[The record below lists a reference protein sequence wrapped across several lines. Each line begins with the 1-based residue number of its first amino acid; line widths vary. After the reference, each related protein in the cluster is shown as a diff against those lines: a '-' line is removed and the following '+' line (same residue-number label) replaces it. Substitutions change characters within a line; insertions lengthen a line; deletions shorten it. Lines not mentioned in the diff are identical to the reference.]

1 MEIDTSLI
9 EEAQEKEKLEKLEEE
24 FGYARF
30 REDFG
35 KIPRGTVL
43 TKARTVWGFP
53 HIHRIFTL
61 EAGVARNIKDDEV
74 YVEEKIDGFNLRVA
88 LVEGKIFAFSRGG
101 FIDAF
106 ATEKVR
112 EMGLEGFFKEFPDY
126 VLCGEMIG
134 NTPYTDPTDKFDVK
148 LFVFDIDDGTGNYL
162 PCSKMFELLKE
173 YKIQSVPLVAK
184 CKKNDTKKLR
194 EIVLSLNKA
203 GKEGMVIKAAD
214 RKTLVKYVTPAA
226 DVEDIASCAK
236 LIFDMPAGFFHQ
248 RVVRSA
254 FFLKDFALDR
264 GEYGARLG
272 KAFYDGLLAGLKELE
287 EGRGIE
293 NEFEITVNDE
303 KIWERIRK
311 HMSSDVRLSVL
322 FKRKEG
328 EKTRIRFLKTYK
340 KSTKKLGSWM
350 KGTAITD

>member
-1 MEIDTSLI
+1 MDIDADEI
-9 EEAQEKEKLEKLEEE
+9 EKAEKKGKLERLEEE

-30 REDFG
+30 REDSG

-43 TKARTVWGFP
+43 TKNRIIWGFP

-61 EAGVARNIKDDEV
+61 EAGIAKNIRDDEV
-74 YVEEKIDGFNLRVA
+74 YVEEKIDGFNLRIA
-88 LVEGKIFAFSRGG
+88 LVGGKIFAFSRGG

-106 ATEKVR
+106 ATEKAGG
-112 EMGLEGFFKEFPDY
+112 MGLEKFFREYPGY
-126 VLCGEMIG
+126 VLCGEMVG

-148 LFVFDIDDGTGNYL
+148 LFVFDIDDGNGSYI
-162 PCSKMFELLKE
+162 PCKKMFEILKK
-173 YKIQSVPLVAK
+173 YKIQSVPLLAK
-184 CKKNDTKKLR
+184 CNRNDTAKLKQ
-194 EIVLSLNKA
+194 IILSLNKA

-214 RKTLVKYVTPAA
+214 RKTLVKYVTPHA
-226 DVEDIASCAK
+226 DIEDIESCAK

-248 RVVRSA
+248 RVIRSA
-254 FFLKDFALDR
+254 FFLRDFALDR
-264 GEYGARLG
+264 KEYSARLG
-272 KAFYDGLLAGLKELE
+272 EAFYSGLIAGLKELE

-293 NEFEITVNDE
+293 NEFEITIKDG
-303 KIWERIRK
+303 KIWERIRN
-311 HMSSDVRLSVL
+311 HMSSDVRLEVL

-340 KSTKKLGSWM
+340 KSTKRLGSWM